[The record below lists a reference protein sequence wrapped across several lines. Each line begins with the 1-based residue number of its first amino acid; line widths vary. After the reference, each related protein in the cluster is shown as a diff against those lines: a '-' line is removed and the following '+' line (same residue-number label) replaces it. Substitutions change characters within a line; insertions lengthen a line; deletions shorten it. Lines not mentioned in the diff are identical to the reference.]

1 MTAPPIQSYEIRVGC
16 THYVLHQ
23 DVDAVL
29 EVDVPELRIPHAGVG
44 EGVVVGV
51 DEFSEG
57 VEAVELMEDI

>member
-1 MTAPPIQSYEIRVGC
+1 
-16 THYVLHQ
+16 LHQ

-44 EGVVVGV
+44 EGVVVGI